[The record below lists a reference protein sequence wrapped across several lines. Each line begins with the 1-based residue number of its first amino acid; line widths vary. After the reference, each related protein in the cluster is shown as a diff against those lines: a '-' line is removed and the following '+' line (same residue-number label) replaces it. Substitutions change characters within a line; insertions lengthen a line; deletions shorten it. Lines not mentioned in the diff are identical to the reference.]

1 MTNFVPLDFHKM
13 KLFIL
18 NTPEFPKV
26 CLFKIC
32 THTNKFNL
40 TIFSNLDEQADG
52 VWGVEELCKLP
63 KENGGATEA
72 AAAAIK
78 FRLESMAFI
87 ATNAGDMHPE
97 NKSMA
102 LSNLNFHINKS
113 FGK

>member
-1 MTNFVPLDFHKM
+1 M
-13 KLFIL
+13 KLFIFDCHTSAD
-18 NTPEFPKV
+18 TPDFPKV
-26 CLFKIC
+26 C
-32 THTNKFNL
+32 THTNNWNKFNL
-40 TIFSNLDEQADG
+40 TTFSNLDEQADG

-87 ATNAGDMHPE
+87 ATKAGDMHPE

-102 LSNLNFHINKS
+102 LSNLNFYSKKS